1 MLKEK
6 VVIYTRKHIK
16 AGKFLQAHGN
26 ITPIRLY
33 GMISTRKKRGLS
45 ISISTSL
52 LSIQPFL
59 PLNLLLIGRIP
70 LICFITLY
78 IQYLGPGL
86 HTEISFFK
94 NPFTI

>member
-1 MLKEK
+1 MSN
-6 VVIYTRKHIK
+6 IYAKTHKSRQIPPGTWKYYAYTLIWNDIN
-16 AGKFLQAHGN
+16 QE
-26 ITPIRLY
+26 
-33 GMISTRKKRGLS
+33 KRGLS

-94 NPFTI
+94 DPFTI